1 MLSRDAE
8 HLYWLARY
16 IERAENTARMINVN
30 VEMMLDFPVD
40 DTLGWESIIESM
52 DSKKDFHKIYSNFEE
67 SNVINFLS
75 IEKNNPNSIISC
87 LKGATYNSEF
97 IKDDLPR
104 SSVEEL
110 NNIQLFFQKEMTL
123 KASKRKRAKNIY
135 EVISSSQRFF
145 GIISDNFSRGY
156 AFEFLKLGR
165 FIERADMITR
175 IIDSISSAK
184 KKEGTVDL
192 STLEWVNLLKTL
204 SAHQAFRKVSR
215 GDIEKES
222 VINFL
227 FKDDNFPRSIHRCLT
242 ILKKSFLS
250 LPKNNLALAS
260 TEKFLKS
267 LDSSRVGRY
276 DDKKIHGFIENTQK
290 RISSIDQIISKSY
303 FNN

>member
-1 MLSRDAE
+1 
-8 HLYWLARY
+8 
-16 IERAENTARMINVN
+16 
-30 VEMMLDFPVD
+30 MLDFPVD

-145 GIISDNFSRGY
+145 GIISDNFSRG
-156 AFEFLKLGR
+156 
-165 FIERADMITR
+165 
-175 IIDSISSAK
+175 
-184 KKEGTVDL
+184 
-192 STLEWVNLLKTL
+192 
-204 SAHQAFRKVSR
+204 
-215 GDIEKES
+215 S
-222 VINFL
+222 VIFSDHLRKACACNGISGLDQASFAGEKSSV
-227 FKDDNFPRSIHRCLT
+227 FVSPLT
-242 ILKKSFLS
+242 L
-250 LPKNNLALAS
+250 
-260 TEKFLKS
+260 
-267 LDSSRVGRY
+267 
-276 DDKKIHGFIENTQK
+276 
-290 RISSIDQIISKSY
+290 
-303 FNN
+303 

>member
-1 MLSRDAE
+1 
-8 HLYWLARY
+8 
-16 IERAENTARMINVN
+16 
-30 VEMMLDFPVD
+30 
-40 DTLGWESIIESM
+40 
-52 DSKKDFHKIYSNFEE
+52 
-67 SNVINFLS
+67 
-75 IEKNNPNSIISC
+75 
-87 LKGATYNSEF
+87 
-97 IKDDLPR
+97 
-104 SSVEEL
+104 
-110 NNIQLFFQKEMTL
+110 MTL
-123 KASKRKRAKNIY
+123 KTSKRKKAKNIY
-135 EVISSSQRFF
+135 EVISFSQRFF

-156 AFEFLKLGR
+156 AFEFLRLGR
-165 FIERADMITR
+165 FIERADMISR

-227 FKDDNFPRSIHRCLT
+227 FKDDNFPRSIYRCLT

-250 LPKNNLALAS
+250 LPKNNLALTS

-276 DDKKIHGFIENTQK
+276 DDKKIHEFIENTQK